1 MKRFVRL
8 VLWSGCILVLTST
21 FGRAQTPGA
30 TSTAQATLVAVVD
43 IAKVFEA
50 HPTFKSQLES
60 LQQQAKSADL
70 DLEAQKK
77 DLSQQGQQLSE
88 LDPGSPDYLQLETNL
103 ARHSAD
109 LQVHVRQVKKDLLLR
124 EARQYFTSF
133 TEIQQAVERVARKHG
148 IGLVL
153 RFDSRAMDPSD
164 PQSVMQGM
172 NRAVV
177 LQRNLDITGLVIEE
191 LRLSVAVK
199 ATPGTPRR

>member
-8 VLWSGCILVLTST
+8 ALWSGCILVLTST
-21 FGRAQTPGA
+21 VGRAQAPGA

-50 HPTFKSQLES
+50 HPTFKSQLDA
-60 LQQQAKSADL
+60 LQQQAQSADL
-70 DLEAQKK
+70 DLESQKK
-77 DLSQQGQQLSE
+77 DLSQQSQQLAE
-88 LDPGSPDYLQLETNL
+88 LDPGSLDYRQLETNL

-124 EARQYFTSF
+124 EARQYFTTF

-153 RFDSRAMDPSD
+153 RFDSRTMDPSD

-191 LRLSVAVK
+191 LRLSVA
-199 ATPGTPRR
+199 ANSAPRAPRR

>member
-8 VLWSGCILVLTST
+8 VLLSGFILVLSGTV
-21 FGRAQTPGA
+21 GRAQTPGA
-30 TSTAQATLVAVVD
+30 TSAAQATLVAVVD
-43 IAKVFEA
+43 IAKVFES
-50 HPTFKSQLES
+50 HPTFKSQLEV
-60 LQQQAKSADL
+60 LQQQAKNADL

-77 DLSQQGQQLSE
+77 DLSQQGQQLAE

-109 LQVHVRQVKKDLLLR
+109 LQVQVRQVKKDLLLR
-124 EARQYFTSF
+124 EARQYYTSYA
-133 TEIQQAVERVARKHG
+133 EIQQAVERVARTHG

-153 RFDSRAMDPSD
+153 RFDSRTMDPSD

-191 LRLSVAVK
+191 LRTAVAAK
-199 ATPGTPRR
+199 PASRTPLR

>member
-8 VLWSGCILVLTST
+8 ALWSGCILVLTST
-21 FGRAQTPGA
+21 VGRAQTPGA

-77 DLSQQGQQLSE
+77 DLSQQGQQLAE

-133 TEIQQAVERVARKHG
+133 AEIQQAVERVARKHG

-199 ATPGTPRR
+199 ATPSAPRR

>member
-21 FGRAQTPGA
+21 IGRAQTPGA
-30 TSTAQATLVAVVD
+30 TSTAPATLVAVVD
-43 IAKVFEA
+43 LAKVFEA

-60 LQQQAKSADL
+60 LQKQAKSADL
-70 DLEAQKK
+70 DLDAQKK
-77 DLSQQGQQLSE
+77 DLSQQGQQLAE

-109 LQVHVRQVKKDLLLR
+109 LQVHARQVKKDLLLR

-191 LRLSVAVK
+191 LSLSVASNAK
-199 ATPGTPRR
+199 TSAPRR

>member
-8 VLWSGCILVLTST
+8 ALWSGCILVLTST

-43 IAKVFEA
+43 IAKVFES

-70 DLEAQKK
+70 DLETQKK
-77 DLSQQGQQLSE
+77 GLSQQSQQLAE

-153 RFDSRAMDPSD
+153 RFDSRQMDPSD

-199 ATPGTPRR
+199 SPPATPRR